1 MMAMKRGFA
10 IGLFVVMSSS
20 IAMSQD
26 LSLKASAFLQSLDSK
41 LKSQIQYKIDDEERF
56 NWHFVPRRRNGPTFH
71 DFSEPQRQAAMDLL
85 KASLSQQGYEKTTGI
100 LSLEKI
106 LQGVEG
112 RGDND
117 SYRDSKN
124 YHFTIFGDPSPG
136 KPWGWRL
143 EGHHISLN
151 FMSTNG
157 KIVSSTPS
165 FFGANPA
172 VVPSGKDK
180 GMQVLKA
187 ETELGFSL
195 VNSLTDEQK
204 KKAVFDDRALSD
216 IVSSNDRKAKQL
228 DPKGVMY
235 SELTADQQKM
245 FLQLLDVYV
254 MNYELGFSTTL
265 MNKIKKA
272 GINNLSF
279 AWAGGLKPGAGN
291 YYRIQGPMLLI
302 EYDNTQNNA
311 NHVHSVVRDLTNDF
325 AEDILREHYLKEH

>member
-1 MMAMKRGFA
+1 MMAMKRGIVF
-10 IGLFVVMSSS
+10 GLFVIMSSS

-26 LSLKASAFLQSLDSK
+26 LSIKASAFLQSLDSK

-71 DFSEPQRQAAMDLL
+71 DFSETQRQAAMDLL

-100 LSLEKI
+100 LALEKI

-112 RGDND
+112 RDEND

-172 VVPSGKDK
+172 VVPSGKNK

-195 VNSLTDEQK
+195 VNSLTDQQR
-204 KKAVFDDRALSD
+204 KKAVFDDRALFD

-228 DPKGVMY
+228 DPKGIMY
-235 SELTADQQKM
+235 PELSVDQQKM

-254 MNYELGFSTTL
+254 LNYELGFSTTL

-279 AWAGGLKPGAGN
+279 AWAGSLKPGAGH